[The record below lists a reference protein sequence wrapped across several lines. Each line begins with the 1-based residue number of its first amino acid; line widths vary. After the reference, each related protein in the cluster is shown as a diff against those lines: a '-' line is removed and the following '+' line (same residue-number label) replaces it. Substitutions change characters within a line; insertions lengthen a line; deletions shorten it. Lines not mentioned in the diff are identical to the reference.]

1 MRVPVDEAEA
11 TWRLYE
17 EIAALDCFALDSTL
31 ASSESLSWRPLS
43 ELDAAPAAP
52 LEPVPTVQR
61 GDDEDDDAGDEAELL
76 AILQRHGATVTTT
89 DTPDDAVEST
99 DSDSSRSSSSQTR
112 CSSRSSVEGD
122 RQPRR
127 RPTFGQRQR
136 ETMQQLRQ
144 EVAELEAELQRLR
157 DARRGRTRQ
166 IVSAGHASASTND
179 VIADAVDA
187 FWERMATRERLARQR
202 ALEENQR
209 LRELL
214 TQNLKAAHGLQRL
227 LQQHIQAEMAGL
239 AMSRALILQR
249 LGVLEEGHTRGI
261 YAFLSH
267 SLETKSSWLDDIIAG
282 SGLVGS
288 MEPCLDIELR
298 RGNRPDDWFIEIKV
312 LRVLPFPA
320 ETVHEALHTA
330 MAKPYIERSNGAT
343 QTEEATY
350 VEARAKFT
358 LSVDLEHSKTTSSG
372 WVVGRRGVDSSPN
385 GERRFTKVTSGWIIV
400 EGLGPQS
407 VELVDDGWGSL
418 VPVAGSDMCVMID
431 VSHVRAVGPMASHLD
446 RLVLRHVKTAY
457 AKIDEFWSEG
467 WERVITEIQHMHD
480 QR

>member
-1 MRVPVDEAEA
+1 
-11 TWRLYE
+11 
-17 EIAALDCFALDSTL
+17 
-31 ASSESLSWRPLS
+31 
-43 ELDAAPAAP
+43 
-52 LEPVPTVQR
+52 
-61 GDDEDDDAGDEAELL
+61 
-76 AILQRHGATVTTT
+76 
-89 DTPDDAVEST
+89 
-99 DSDSSRSSSSQTR
+99 
-112 CSSRSSVEGD
+112 
-122 RQPRR
+122 
-127 RPTFGQRQR
+127 
-136 ETMQQLRQ
+136 
-144 EVAELEAELQRLR
+144 
-157 DARRGRTRQ
+157 
-166 IVSAGHASASTND
+166 
-179 VIADAVDA
+179 
-187 FWERMATRERLARQR
+187 MATRERLARQR

-298 RGNRPDDWFIEIKV
+298 P
-312 LRVLPFPA
+312 